1 MVFFPART
9 AVASDLDVPIL
20 PYVVLASRERSP
32 TAKPKFGLPTSQL
45 RRFCK
50 IGQMAVLEKGMVFPN
65 PLPDFANFRLSE
77 ACDCMWDS
85 IETNSGLKPELV
97 GAEESSTDGASMVV

>member
-1 MVFFPART
+1 MGFFPART
-9 AVASDLDVPIL
+9 AVASDWDAPIL

-65 PLPDFANFRLSE
+65 PLPDFANFRSWRCQRLAT
-77 ACDCMWDS
+77 ACGTQSKLTRD
-85 IETNSGLKPELV
+85 
-97 GAEESSTDGASMVV
+97 

>member
-1 MVFFPART
+1 MTCRWFFFLRELRCL
-9 AVASDLDVPIL
+9 ASDWDAPIL

-32 TAKPKFGLPTSQL
+32 TAKPKFGLPTSQR

-65 PLPDFANFRLSE
+65 PLPDFANFRSWRCQRLAT
-77 ACDCMWDS
+77 ACGTQSKLTRD
-85 IETNSGLKPELV
+85 
-97 GAEESSTDGASMVV
+97 